1 MFGQLW
7 VAPPGVGAGVAGVA
21 LPLEPLPEEFD
32 ELDDELEEAAWLT
45 TNPPAAPP
53 TAMPIAAAVNAA
65 RRLRPAT
72 GRGGGAAG

>member
-7 VAPPGVGAGVAGVA
+7 VELPGAGVAGLA
-21 LPLEPLPEEFD
+21 LPLEPLPEEFE

-53 TAMPIAAAVNAA
+53 TVMPMATAVIAA
-65 RRLRPAT
+65 RRLRPAYR
-72 GRGGGAAG
+72 RGGGDLY